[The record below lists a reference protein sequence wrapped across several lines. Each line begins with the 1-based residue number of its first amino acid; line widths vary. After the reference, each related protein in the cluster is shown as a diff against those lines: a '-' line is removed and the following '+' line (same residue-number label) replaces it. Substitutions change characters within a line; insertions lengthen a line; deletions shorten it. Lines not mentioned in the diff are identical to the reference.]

1 MHGDCLCIEAKEVDP
16 TSHSYVLQKTLGLTY
31 DGMLNDGQSMPKT
44 GFLIYILGVIFC
56 GVANCVT
63 EERIWK
69 VLNMIGECV
78 LGRRISSTGAQEAH
92 HQRFGGGKVS
102 GVPAGAQQ

>member
-1 MHGDCLCIEAKEVDP
+1 
-16 TSHSYVLQKTLGLTY
+16 
-31 DGMLNDGQSMPKT
+31 MLNDGQSMPKT
-44 GFLIYILGVIFC
+44 GFLIYILGVIFME
-56 GVANCVT
+56 GNRVT

-69 VLNMIGECV
+69 VLNMIGVCWAEGFH
-78 LGRRISSTGAQEAH
+78 LRGAQEAH